1 MQGTIQRDIERAVW
15 NESANRPRTG
25 HRVRIGRSST
35 RRQSI
40 SRIAHPVGQGPVT
53 APLAG
58 FEPPGAGHNDT
69 VRHVRMGLGWGRA
82 GGDGAIPSGAA
93 DLDAAALVFDGH
105 TLLDAVY
112 FDRLTSDD
120 NAIRHH
126 GGSLLSTGAGE
137 CEVITADLSRV
148 HPRATAIVFVVTS
161 YHRHTFD
168 AVPNAYCRIMDGITR
183 AELSFLDLTSTAT
196 TGMVVAAVQRTAAGW
211 RLRPIGHP
219 VNASHP
225 LETLPALTKHLRR

>member
-1 MQGTIQRDIERAVW
+1 MRETVQRDVVRVVW

-40 SRIAHPVGQGPVT
+40 SRIAHPAGQIPGTV
-53 APLAG
+53 PLPG
-58 FEPPGAGHNDT
+58 LEPPGAAHNPT
-69 VRHVRMGLGWGRA
+69 VRHVRMGLGWGRSGA
-82 GGDGAIPSGAA
+82 NGGTRSDAA
-93 DLDAAALVFDGH
+93 DLDAAALVFAGR

-112 FDRLTSDD
+112 FDRLISGD

-126 GGSLLSTGAGE
+126 GSALRSTGAGE

-148 HPRATAIVFVVTS
+148 HPAATAIVFAVTS

-168 AVPNAYCRIMDGITR
+168 TVPNAYCRIMDGVSR
-183 AELSFLDLTSTAT
+183 AELSFLDLTTTPA
-196 TGMVVAAVQRTAAGW
+196 TGMLVAAVLRTSAGW
-211 RLRPIGHP
+211 RLRPIGYP
-219 VNASHP
+219 VTATHP
-225 LETLPALTKHLRR
+225 LETLPALTKHLT